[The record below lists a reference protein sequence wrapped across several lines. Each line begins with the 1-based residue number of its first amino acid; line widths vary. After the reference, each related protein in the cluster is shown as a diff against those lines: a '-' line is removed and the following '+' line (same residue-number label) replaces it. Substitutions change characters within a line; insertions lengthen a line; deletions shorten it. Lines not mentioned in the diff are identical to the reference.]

1 MAEKDGRTEKATGK
15 RRQEARR
22 RGQVARSS
30 DVNSVVGL
38 VAVFAVL
45 VLGASRLL
53 GELTNLLQHS
63 LGHLS
68 DGGDLST
75 TGVQSVAL
83 SSIRSF
89 LLIILPIAGVA
100 AVAGITANVAQVRF
114 KWSSEAL
121 RPRFSMLNP
130 KNGLKRIFGL
140 NGLVETGKT
149 VAKLGSIG
157 GFAFI
162 AVWSQIPQLG
172 SLVGIA
178 PSDMLGQIGTRIER
192 VTVEV
197 VAVLLV
203 VAALDVVWQR
213 RKLEKA
219 LMMTKEEVKQEA
231 RQTDIAPEVRGAIR
245 RRQLQAARRRMLAD
259 VPGAD
264 VVIVNPT
271 HFAVAL
277 RYDPA
282 QPAPQVVAK
291 GADHVAAAI
300 RAAAEEHGV
309 PLVSN
314 PPLARTLY
322 RQVDIGQM
330 IPEALYVAVAE
341 VLAYVFRTARRRRP
355 ALRPAVARA
364 GA

>member
-38 VAVFAVL
+38 IAVFGVL
-45 VLGASRLL
+45 VIGASRLL
-53 GELTNLLQHS
+53 GQLTNLMEHS
-63 LGHLS
+63 LGHVA

-75 TGVQSVAL
+75 TGVQTIAM

-89 LLIILPIAGVA
+89 LVIILPIVGVA
-100 AVAGITANVAQVRF
+100 AVAGVAANVAQVRF

-121 RPRFSMLNP
+121 KPRFSMLNP
-130 KNGLKRIFGL
+130 KNGLKRVFGL
-140 NGLVETGKT
+140 NGLVES
-149 VAKLGSIG
+149 AKAVVKLASIG
-157 GFAFI
+157 GFAFV
-162 AVWSQIPQLG
+162 AVWTQIPQLG
-172 SLVGIA
+172 ALVGVA
-178 PSDMLGQIGTRIER
+178 PGDMLGQIGSRIEH
-192 VTVEV
+192 VTLEV

-203 VAALDVVWQR
+203 LAVLDVVWQR
-213 RKLEKA
+213 RKLEKS

-245 RRQLQAARRRMLAD
+245 RRQLQASRRRMIAD

-277 RYDPA
+277 KYDPE
-282 QPAPQVVAK
+282 QPAPLVVAK

-300 RAAAEEHGV
+300 RAAAEEHEV

-322 RQVDIGQM
+322 RQVEIGQM

-341 VLAYVFRTARRRRP
+341 VLAFVFRTARRRRRRP
-355 ALRPAVARA
+355 ALTAAPARR
-364 GA
+364 